1 MFYVS
6 LNIGEGKSQLVA
18 INHNIREEEEER
30 EKKGKLTRNGREPD
44 VILLTSLAPY
54 RCDKLAL

>member
-1 MFYVS
+1 M
-6 LNIGEGKSQLVA
+6 A